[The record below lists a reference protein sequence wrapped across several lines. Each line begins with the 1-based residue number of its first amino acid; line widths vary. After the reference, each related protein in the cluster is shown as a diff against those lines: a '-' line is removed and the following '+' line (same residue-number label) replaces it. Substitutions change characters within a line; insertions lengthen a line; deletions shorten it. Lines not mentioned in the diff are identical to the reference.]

1 MKLFPSFSFFRSLLS
16 SGNESARFSSLSV
29 AGSRVLASGQRARFG
44 LKYGVFDLSLTFASR
59 TSNVAT
65 LETSLPHGMI
75 AGHKILVDC
84 SDNTY
89 DATST
94 QVTLT
99 ATTLSS
105 FSFANVGADSPR
117 TACTGT
123 ITGWTL
129 LNDGG
134 HVPTS
139 GISLGAI
146 TASGIA
152 VNIPEGSAVEGLS
165 FGNHQNNN
173 SGRFVPFTTGLGAN
187 TVGISL
193 RYQLTTEGRISYNGS
208 AADSTLNASWT
219 KEGDTT
225 AVGGVGSTINAWFIS
240 HSAHKCST
248 TGKSGVPA
256 YPLPNLTSC
265 GINAVAVF
273 PNFTAS
279 PFTAT
284 AYRPGETGFYFQFRH
299 PTTGAIMTP
308 TDINALANGQAQVI
322 WTRTVDCV
330 LQDHTLPPAGCTFW
344 CETIHTP

>member
-16 SGNESARFSSLSV
+16 SGNEAASFSSLSV
-29 AGSRVLASGQRARFG
+29 AGSPVSSSGQRARFG
-44 LKYGVFDLSLTFASR
+44 LKYGVLDLSLTFASR

-75 AGHKILVDC
+75 AGHKILIDC

-94 QVTLT
+94 QITLTAVTLT
-99 ATTLSS
+99 S

-129 LNDGG
+129 LNDGL
-134 HVPTS
+134 HAPTAGVTLGS
-139 GISLGAI
+139 IS
-146 TASGIA
+146 ASGINI
-152 VNIPEGSAVEGLS
+152 NIPTGTVVQGLS

-173 SGRFVPFTTGLGAN
+173 SGRFVPFTTGLGLS
-187 TVGISL
+187 TIGIAL

-208 AADSTLNASWT
+208 AADPTLNASWT

-225 AVGGVGSTINAWFIS
+225 SVSGVGSTINAFFIG
-240 HSAHKCST
+240 HSAHKCVS
-248 TGKSGVPA
+248 TGKSGVAGFPLVNLTPCGNNVDA
-256 YPLPNLTSC
+256 TLPNYH
-265 GINAVAVF
+265 I
-273 PNFTAS
+273 S

-284 AYRPGETGFYFQFRH
+284 AYRPAETGFYCQFRN

-308 TDINALANGQAQVI
+308 TDIQALTAGQAQLL

-330 LQDHTLPPAGCTFW
+330 LPDHTLPPSGCTFW
-344 CETIHTP
+344 VETILAA